1 MPKEIE
7 LYVKE
12 KLVFKERFYKL
23 MDLFL
28 SKNDNKYEAL
38 LFKAIYYLQILSLF
52 YSEEIHVFKKSTKS
66 GEILI
71 YIQEIIRV
79 KDLFRSYYY
88 QLEIFIYIIF
98 TIMICHIIFFFVIC
112 SRTFIFSIYSY
123 NKRIVHYLIK
133 VFIFAEFN
141 IILDCCLSTYC
152 FGFNEYNP
160 NFNGEIKC
168 RGNDKIP
175 IRIISAIFILISLI
189 LKFALHI
196 YYSDIFLFSSSYYS
210 KISCHYDLYMDI
222 ISIFNSVFMIQAY
235 SFRREVFLVFNFVF
249 SIVMFIY
256 YIKYYYIYYKMDMNN
271 LVGIFHVLYA
281 WTSIYCLIFA
291 YINIQEKGI
300 IYIISCIIIAF
311 SFINYKTKIEND
323 IFYNNSISNSRDVHQ
338 TLYFINIFNQKIN
351 IYDDCSE
358 DKAFVTGLIDILM
371 SEKSKSKIYK
381 IINEEKDEDLENK
394 LKFILKGA
402 VNETEIRKYVIEAL
416 FNLFVLTFDER
427 ADLYLNLSLYYLISI
442 RNYCKGMYI
451 FQKTSN
457 LKLNS
462 VERFASER
470 LKLEI
475 NRIIRQNLKPFSDQ
489 YLNIEN
495 VDVSMYFKYDAISH
509 NFFDEISKEMELSLE
524 FWRDFRK
531 YSVLKNY
538 IIDYNK
544 VFKLT
549 DQIKTTQEN
558 VVKMWEELLKI
569 YNGVNE
575 YFYFYNDYIE
585 QIIDDNLKKK
595 DLDSLKRKS
604 DAMVENINNNYY
616 MVLFHKDTGIIIA
629 NADKGSEGIIKHCN
643 KRIQNIFGYKLSE
656 LKGENVTKLM
666 PKLFEHEHSEYIK
679 NYFQKKS
686 SKYIEKQDFKTF
698 AKDKFNCIIQ
708 IRLGLKLFPILNYN
722 VFMAGIIVK
731 ENMDDMDD
739 MIILNK
745 DFHIQGIS
753 QKLTRI
759 FNLNSDHFF
768 QHNHVPFYAICK
780 KFINFYN
787 MFIKNKISDQTQNS
801 DLGLNV
807 DNKDN
812 KKKDLEEKES
822 PKLKEKESTK
832 INEIHEN
839 IEVNENI
846 ELEFEIK
853 IPQFI
858 IDYAKSSKLLFNQ
871 NYNSSDEEEEE
882 EKENEENK
890 DKENNN
896 ENIIDSDDDD
906 EEDQE
911 KLPLMYHGNTLTRK
925 NQISKKTTKKIS
937 FAKIDFTQSG
947 TPYTPT
953 PDNNIMEDLKAITSN
968 EKEQIDHRCREQ
980 KVFTEVITKYI
991 NLFEG
996 GKFNE
1001 LEDLIDLYNKN
1012 SSFKEYKFNFAF
1024 DKNYFG
1030 NNQILFIVRCIDNQM
1045 DEGQVSDKSF
1055 GEINPS
1061 SVKYKKEKVEAIKPL
1076 FELVKQEQEDIVKLY
1091 DSFLK
1096 LSMENLKFKE
1106 LLEAAKRDIDE
1117 LSKIHGDKKEE
1128 IFEDENASQT
1138 SQAGFDNGL
1147 VKKNKIEEVKAK
1159 LFNSSN
1165 NFMIIKY
1172 IRLSMALIALFA
1184 LVFSIVYILEIAII
1198 DDSLE
1203 NITIINLYLLQTSFW
1218 TTEIVSSF
1226 ISLKFILDVKMGYIN
1241 LNLSNINY
1249 EPLIEWNQYNKG
1261 LKENILYLYDNLII
1275 YLGEIEMK
1283 IPDFL
1288 SSEELR
1294 DLYWDNINVSYVDE
1308 SFRRENRINNESYPS
1323 AMNQFLCNCKRFL
1336 KINNSENYLINKGK
1350 SNSFESFYNYTTY
1363 LIIENGYNSIIPEQL
1378 KKIKIMT
1385 QIFSDYNNYKKVV
1398 LIIAIAIFA
1407 GCTAIAMVFFILMI
1421 RVTNKAMTKLFKK
1434 VSKIKYDKIEE
1445 RIKKLELFN
1454 ANLNLFREKDLNNVT
1469 DESKIKSDNN
1479 ANKAPSRVLLYN
1491 KTFKT
1496 DSSFSELTTKKS
1508 LDSNLFSSG
1517 YNLEEKKY
1525 IPLTVLNEY
1534 FIHTFILIVFFCTFL
1549 ILIFVYSNIMIK
1561 DINSLLLIQR
1571 FFYGQL
1577 INTNAKMIE
1586 MKCYIS
1592 NCNNKT
1598 IIDIGGIDSYSNID
1612 QIVIGLKNFKEI
1624 NYYYNN
1630 KILLNACEAVKNDFL
1645 GQKSIEECANDTFI
1659 SKGNNTDNLIQII
1672 ENQINDIYLLEEM
1685 NNNNSNFKRSDLF
1698 ISESYQ
1704 IAEYIYYNYVYG
1716 VDKVLGDVIKSN
1728 LVDYLNDKKR
1738 IIITLILCLI
1748 ITLILYAC
1756 VFMLIY
1762 VPRLIH
1768 FINVTRSVIKI
1779 IPTSIIVITQDLEK
1793 WIESKYNNNFSF

>member
-7 LYVKE
+7 LYLKE

-52 YSEEIHVFKKSTKS
+52 YSQEIHVFQKSSKS

-79 KDLFRSYYY
+79 KDLFRSYYNK
-88 QLEIFIYIIF
+88 LEIFIYIIF
-98 TIMICHIIFFFVIC
+98 TIMICHIIFFFIIC

-123 NKRIVHYLIK
+123 NKRIVHTLIK

-168 RGNDKIP
+168 SGNDKIP
-175 IRIISAIFILISLI
+175 IKIVSAIFIVISLV
-189 LKFALHI
+189 LKFTLHI

-222 ISIFNSVFMIQAY
+222 ICIFNSLFMIQAY
-235 SFRREVFLVFNFVF
+235 SFKREIFLVFNFVF

-256 YIKYYYIYYKMDMNN
+256 YIKYYYIYYKIDMNN

-281 WTSIYCLIFA
+281 WTSIFCLIFA

-300 IYIISCIIIAF
+300 IYVISSIIIGF
-311 SFINYKTKIEND
+311 SFINYKNKIEND
-323 IFYNNSISNSRDVHQ
+323 IFYNNSISNSKDVHQ

-351 IYDDCSE
+351 IYDDYSE

-381 IINEEKDEDLENK
+381 IINEEKDEELENK

-402 VNETEIRKYVIEAL
+402 VNENEVRKYVIEAL
-416 FNLFVLTFDER
+416 FNLFVLIFEER
-427 ADLYLNLSLYYLISI
+427 ADIYLNLSLYYLISI

-462 VERFASER
+462 LERFASER

-489 YLNIEN
+489 YLNLEN

-538 IIDYNK
+538 KIDYNK

-558 VVKMWEELLKI
+558 VVKMWEDLLKI

-585 QIIDDNLKKK
+585 QIIGDNLKKK

-643 KRIQNIFGYKLSE
+643 KIIQNIFGYKLSE

-666 PKLFEHEHSEYIK
+666 PKLFEQQHSEYIK
-679 NYFQKKS
+679 NYFQKKN
-686 SKYIEKQDFKTF
+686 SKYVEKQDFKTF

-708 IRLGLKLFPILNYN
+708 VRLGLKLFPILNYN
-722 VFMAGIIVK
+722 VFMAAIIVK
-731 ENMDDMDD
+731 ENMDDM
-739 MIILNK
+739 IILNK
-745 DFHIQGIS
+745 EFNIQGMS

-759 FNLNSDHFF
+759 FNLNSDNFF
-768 QHNHVPFYAICK
+768 QHNQVPFYAFCK

-787 MFIKNKISDQTQNS
+787 MFINNKITDKSQDS

-807 DNKDN
+807 DNN
-812 KKKDLEEKES
+812 NNRKKDLDEKES

-832 INEIHEN
+832 LNEIHEN

-858 IDYAKSSKLLFNQ
+858 IDYAKSSKLLLNQ
-871 NYNSSDEEEEE
+871 NYYSSDEEE

-896 ENIIDSDDDD
+896 ENIIDSDDDE

-911 KLPLMYHGNTLTRK
+911 KLPLMHHNNTLTRK
-925 NQISKKTTKKIS
+925 NQISKKTTKKFS
-937 FAKIDFTQSG
+937 YAKLDLNLSG

-953 PDNNIMEDLKAITSN
+953 PDNNNIMEDLKTKITT
-968 EKEQIDHRCREQ
+968 EKEQMDNRSREQ
-980 KVFTEVITKYI
+980 KVFTKVITEYI

-1045 DEGQVSDKSF
+1045 EEGQISDKSF
-1055 GEINPS
+1055 GDINPS
-1061 SVKYKKEKVEAIKPL
+1061 SVKYKKEKVEAIRPL

-1096 LSMENLKFKE
+1096 LSMENLNFKE
-1106 LLEAAKRDIDE
+1106 MLESAKKDIDE

-1138 SQAGFDNGL
+1138 SQAGFDNRL

-1159 LFNSSN
+1159 LFNTSN
-1165 NFMIIKY
+1165 NFTAIKY
-1172 IRLSMALIALFA
+1172 IRLFMVLIALFA
-1184 LVFSIVYILEIAII
+1184 LVFSIVYILEISII

-1218 TTEIVSSF
+1218 TTEMVSSF
-1226 ISLKFILDVKMGYIN
+1226 ISLKFLLDIKMGHININ
-1241 LNLSNINY
+1241 LSDINY
-1249 EPLIEWNQYNKG
+1249 EPLIEWNQYNAG
-1261 LKENILYLYDNLII
+1261 LKENILYLYDNLILYI
-1275 YLGEIEMK
+1275 REIEMK
-1283 IPDFL
+1283 IPNFL
-1288 SSEELR
+1288 SNEELR

-1323 AMNQFLCNCKRFL
+1323 AMDQFLCNCKRFL
-1336 KINNSENYLINKGK
+1336 KINNSEDYLIDKG
-1350 SNSFESFYNYTTY
+1350 NNDYFESFYNYTTY

-1378 KKIKIMT
+1378 KKLKIMT
-1385 QIFSDYNNYKKVV
+1385 NIFSDYNNYKKAI
-1398 LIIAIAIFA
+1398 LISVIGTFA

-1469 DESKIKSDNN
+1469 DDSKIKSDNN
-1479 ANKAPSRVLLYN
+1479 GNKDPSKILLYN

-1496 DSSFSELTTKKS
+1496 DSSFSELSPKKN

-1549 ILIFVYSNIMIK
+1549 ILIFIYSNIMIN
-1561 DINSLLLIQR
+1561 DINTLLLIQR

-1577 INTNAKMIE
+1577 INTNTKMIE

-1592 NCNNKT
+1592 NCDNKT
-1598 IIDIGGIDSYSNID
+1598 TIDIGGIDSYSNID
-1612 QIVIGLKNFKEI
+1612 EIVIGLRNFKAI

-1630 KILLNACEAVKNDFL
+1630 KILLNACEAARNDYS
-1645 GQKSIEECANDTFI
+1645 GQKTIEECVNDTFI
-1659 SKGNNTDNLIQII
+1659 KKGNNTDNLIQII
-1672 ENQINDIYLLEEM
+1672 EDKINSIYLLDEM
-1685 NNNNSNFKRSDLF
+1685 NNNNTDFKRSDLF

-1704 IAEYIYYNYVYG
+1704 IVEYIYYNYIYG

-1728 LVDYLNDKKR
+1728 LLNYLNDKKR

-1748 ITLILYAC
+1748 ISLIVYSF

-1768 FINVTRSVIKI
+1768 FIDVTRSVIKI
-1779 IPTSIIVITQDLEK
+1779 IPTSIIMITQDLEK